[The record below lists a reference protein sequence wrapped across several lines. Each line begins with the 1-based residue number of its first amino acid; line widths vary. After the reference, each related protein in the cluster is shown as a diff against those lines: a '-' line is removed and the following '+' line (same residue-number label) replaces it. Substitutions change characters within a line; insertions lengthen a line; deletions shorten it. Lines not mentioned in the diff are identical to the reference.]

1 MKSISGV
8 AGLVV
13 GLAAL
18 MFMGC
23 DTTAPKGVKLSK
35 DLSDWTN
42 GGDAKPSA
50 SAYPVTIAW
59 RLPQDNP
66 AADEN
71 IRIHYSVPASFTSTT
86 ARIALVAETEGEAKS
101 AYLQFPI
108 DTIKLTSG
116 NSGDF
121 DMSDILKLCNSY
133 LKMVVFSKGG
143 STIRVALFQ
152 EAPGTNSKNYANYFK
167 GETIFLRG
175 EAAEA
180 YDAQI
185 SNGLKLARPIK

>member
-1 MKSISGV
+1 MKRMSWAV
-8 AGLVV
+8 GLVV

-18 MFMGC
+18 TFMGC
-23 DTTAPKGVKLSK
+23 DTPAPKAIKLSK

-42 GGDAKPSA
+42 GGEAKPSA
-50 SAYPVTIAW
+50 AAYPVTIAW

-71 IRIHYSVPASFTSTT
+71 ICIHYSVPASFTSTT
-86 ARIALVAETEGEAKS
+86 ARIALLAETEGEAKS

-108 DTIKLTSG
+108 DTIKLTAG

-121 DMSDILKLCNSY
+121 DMSDILKLCNTY
-133 LKMVVFSKGG
+133 LKVVVISKGQ

-152 EAPGTNSKNYANYFK
+152 EAPGTGSKYYANYFK

-175 EAAEA
+175 DAAEA